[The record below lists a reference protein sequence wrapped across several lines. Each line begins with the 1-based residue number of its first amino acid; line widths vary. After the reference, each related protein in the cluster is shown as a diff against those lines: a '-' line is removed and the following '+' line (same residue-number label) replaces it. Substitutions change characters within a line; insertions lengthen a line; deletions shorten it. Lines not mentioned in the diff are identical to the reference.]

1 MTEGFWYAGV
11 YTEPSVVNY
20 NIEAIVLDI
29 SADGD
34 MDVVMPVTVGYRSGL
49 DTRSNFIVLE
59 NSNGSL
65 AYNQELTQE
74 TPFVSGSIGGE
85 LIYIE

>member
-1 MTEGFWYAGV
+1 MLVTWLIL
-11 YTEPSVVNY
+11 T
-20 NIEAIVLDI
+20 AIVVDI

-34 MDVVMPVTVGYRSGL
+34 SWTWLIVPVAVGYRSGL

-65 AYNQELTQE
+65 AYNARID
-74 TPFVSGSIGGE
+74 PRNSVCKRFNRCR
-85 LIYIE
+85 